1 MRRTARL
8 FSPSIHVK
16 RSGSMTK
23 SGRSLLITSGIIS
36 LVIIGF
42 TIFGDRGL
50 LTYLSLKGKQR
61 EINNEVSVL
70 EEENR
75 QLTQEL
81 IKLENPDYLERTIRH
96 TLGMVRPGET
106 IYIFPSEQ

>member
-1 MRRTARL
+1 
-8 FSPSIHVK
+8 
-16 RSGSMTK
+16 MTK

-50 LTYLSLKGKQR
+50 LTYLSLREKQHEIGK
-61 EINNEVSVL
+61 EVAVL

-81 IKLENPDYLERTIRH
+81 IKLENSDYLERVIRQ